1 MFYKFLFSMKKII
14 LFFFFIASFANNN
27 QAQTNCDGGRFKD
40 SLFSVDV
47 ISNVTYGQNKTYLG
61 VTQQLKMDIY
71 LPHGDVAT
79 KRPLFIVAPGGSFL
93 VESKTDYPTTTLCE
107 KFASMGYVAVG
118 IDYRVGVNSPNASEF
133 TYAVLRGTH
142 DFRAAVRY
150 FRKDASTTNTYK
162 IDTSMIIAGG
172 SSAGAISAI
181 HLAYLD
187 KISEILSTGIDT
199 TGLGGVEGLSGSSGY
214 SSKADYIVN
223 LCGAIGD
230 TSWIEHSDV
239 PIISMHGTNDNIVPY
254 STSMLSVSG
263 IPIMVVSGSASITKR
278 CNDIGVENQFYTFKG
293 AGHTP
298 YDVALNPTS
307 YLPYMDTTVAFIRD
321 NLYNT
326 VCESINNVSEIT
338 NSSFV
343 TISPNPCSFETIIKT
358 KTNFDNATLIVYN
371 SFGQKVKTTNNI
383 SGKTFTFYR
392 NTLPCG
398 LYFIQFTQGN
408 KIITT
413 NKLIITN

>member
-1 MFYKFLFSMKKII
+1 MKKNTFIFIFIFIFI
-14 LFFFFIASFANNN
+14 LIAFFANTIH
-27 QAQTNCDGGRFKD
+27 AQTDCSEGRFKD

-47 ISNVTYGQNKTYLG
+47 ISNVIYGQNKTYLG

-79 KRPLFIVAPGGSFL
+79 KRPLFIIAPGGSFL
-93 VESKTDYPTTTLCE
+93 VESKADYPTTTLCE
-107 KFASMGYVAVG
+107 KFASMGYVTVG
-118 IDYRVGVNSPNASEF
+118 IDYRVGVNSPTSSEF
-133 TYAVLRGTH
+133 TYAVMRATQ

-187 KISEILSTGIDT
+187 EISEILSTGIDT
-199 TGLGGVEGLSGSSGY
+199 TGLGGVEGLSGNLGY

-230 TSWIEHSDV
+230 TSWIEHGDT

-254 STSMLSVSG
+254 GTSMLSVSG
-263 IPIMVVSGSASITKR
+263 IPIMVVSGSSSITKR

-298 YDVALNPTS
+298 YDVALNATS
-307 YLPYMDTTVAFIRD
+307 YLPYMDTTIAFIRD
-321 NLYNT
+321 NLYNM
-326 VCESINNVSEIT
+326 VCESINKVTDIT
-338 NSSFV
+338 NSSFI

-358 KTNFDNATLIVYN
+358 KPNLNNATLTVYN
-371 SFGQKVKTTNNI
+371 SFGQNVKTINNI
-383 SGKTFTFYR
+383 SGQIFTFYR
-392 NTLPCG
+392 NSLASG
-398 LYFIQFTQGN
+398 IYFIQFTQCN

-413 NKLIITN
+413 NKLIIAN